1 MSYWTFNNTV
11 GLKGVAGT
19 YEVLE
24 DCPGGRVVYHPDPV
38 NPAILRD
45 DVIIYALQS
54 SRQARYD
61 FQRIFPTLLPEEQER
76 LTLVLEDNPRVSAL
90 VQDDQ
95 LFNDIVQANDIRSI
109 PVRTVGRRGGKGFGR
124 SA

>member
-1 MSYWTFNNTV
+1 MSYWSFNSTI

-38 NPAILRD
+38 NPAILQD
-45 DVIIYALQS
+45 TVILYALQT
-54 SRQARYD
+54 SRQARSD

-76 LTLVLEDNPRVSAL
+76 LTLLLEENPRVSAL
-90 VQDDQ
+90 MQDDQ
-95 LFNDIVQANDIRSI
+95 TFNDVVQANGIRSI
-109 PVRTVGRRGGKGFGR
+109 PVRTVGRRGGKGYGR